1 MYFHKA
7 RWVNRLR
14 TAPFGILALAL
25 VSALSLSG
33 CIGLTSAGT
42 PPNSGSPAGPL
53 AASATSV
60 SFGTV
65 PVGSSAVQTLTL
77 SNSGTAAVT
86 ISQAT
91 IAGAGFSIA
100 GSTSSISVPAGQ
112 SHAFQIQFAPQAPG
126 NATGSISVTSNAVD
140 PSLSVSL
147 VGAALPGLAITSQPA
162 SQSVVAGQTAT
173 FAVAATSSGTLT
185 YQWKKNGTT
194 ISGAS
199 AASYATPAT
208 TAADNG
214 SQFVAVVSDGT
225 STATSNPA
233 ILTVTA
239 APVAPSVTQQPAN
252 QTVIAGQPANF
263 TVVAAGTAPLAYQWK
278 RNSTPIAGANS
289 AAYSTAPTAA
299 SDGGTQYSVTITNS
313 VGTVTS
319 NPATLTVI
327 VPPIISAQPANQ
339 TVAVGQAATFSVTA
353 TGSGTLTYQWKK
365 NGAAIAGGISA
376 SYTTP
381 ATSVSDNGATFT
393 VTITGGAGS
402 VTSNPAVL
410 TVSAPPSISAQP
422 AGKTV
427 LAGQTANFAVTATGG
442 RTLAYQWNR
451 NGAAI
456 AGAAS
461 ASYTTP
467 PTSSADN
474 GAQFTVTITN
484 SVGSVVSNPATLTVT
499 PATYILSASQTSIS
513 FGGVNTGSSSVQA
526 VTFTNAGNSTITVS
540 GVSVSGA
547 GFTAGGISS
556 GQMVSPGQSAT
567 LNVTFAPASAGSVA
581 GSATVSSNAASSPS
595 TVSLSGTGTQPVAHS
610 VTLGWIAST
619 SPVAGYNVYRSTI
632 SGGPYAKLNSSAVN
646 STSYTD
652 STVQS
657 GQTYFYSATSVDS
670 SGNESPFSTEV
681 TATIP

>member
-1 MYFHKA
+1 M
-7 RWVNRLR
+7 
-14 TAPFGILALAL
+14 
-25 VSALSLSG
+25 
-33 CIGLTSAGT
+33 
-42 PPNSGSPAGPL
+42 
-53 AASATSV
+53 
-60 SFGTV
+60 
-65 PVGSSAVQTLTL
+65 
-77 SNSGTAAVT
+77 
-86 ISQAT
+86 
-91 IAGAGFSIA
+91 
-100 GSTSSISVPAGQ
+100 
-112 SHAFQIQFAPQAPG
+112 
-126 NATGSISVTSNAVD
+126 
-140 PSLSVSL
+140 
-147 VGAALPGLAITSQPA
+147 
-162 SQSVVAGQTAT
+162 
-173 FAVAATSSGTLT
+173 
-185 YQWKKNGTT
+185 
-194 ISGAS
+194 
-199 AASYATPAT
+199 
-208 TAADNG
+208 
-214 SQFVAVVSDGT
+214 
-225 STATSNPA
+225 
-233 ILTVTA
+233 
-239 APVAPSVTQQPAN
+239 
-252 QTVIAGQPANF
+252 
-263 TVVAAGTAPLAYQWK
+263 
-278 RNSTPIAGANS
+278 
-289 AAYSTAPTAA
+289 
-299 SDGGTQYSVTITNS
+299 
-313 VGTVTS
+313 
-319 NPATLTVI
+319 
-327 VPPIISAQPANQ
+327 
-339 TVAVGQAATFSVTA
+339 
-353 TGSGTLTYQWKK
+353 
-365 NGAAIAGGISA
+365 
-376 SYTTP
+376 
-381 ATSVSDNGATFT
+381 
-393 VTITGGAGS
+393 
-402 VTSNPAVL
+402 
-410 TVSAPPSISAQP
+410 
-422 AGKTV
+422 